1 DLDVPLVVG
10 TDYRVNSTLTRTSA
24 NEVFD
29 QIILDLKNAVKLLL
43 PDKTFGE
50 GDSIRPNRW
59 AAAALLARVHLYKEN
74 WQDAVQE
81 ASSVINS
88 GVYNLNDLGST
99 FLKNSSE
106 AIWQLGSVNRN
117 TNEAAIFINV
127 LSPKNAAIT
136 ESMLDSFSQE
146 DQRIPL
152 WTDFS
157 TDGEYTWYFPYKYKN
172 TDSGV
177 ITEYSIVLRLAEQ
190 YL

>member
-1 DLDVPLVVG
+1 NNSIVNQVWSQSYQFIYQANAILDGLEGNSNEIPVSLKEQLLGEALFLRAFFHFYLVELFGDVPLVVG

-81 ASSVINS
+81 ASSV
-88 GVYNLNDLGST
+88 
-99 FLKNSSE
+99 
-106 AIWQLGSVNRN
+106 
-117 TNEAAIFINV
+117 
-127 LSPKNAAIT
+127 
-136 ESMLDSFSQE
+136 
-146 DQRIPL
+146 
-152 WTDFS
+152 
-157 TDGEYTWYFPYKYKN
+157 
-172 TDSGV
+172 
-177 ITEYSIVLRLAEQ
+177 
-190 YL
+190 